1 MKKKDKIIAF
11 AVSIF
16 ALLNSYKLLKKIN
29 DDINNTLIT
38 SDKSIEEVI
47 VKEKE
52 KIEEKTEEKT
62 EKKIVK
68 NIEVQLV
75 TKKEIEDDI
84 GIKIDNSN
92 ENGEKVK
99 ENKSYIRNI
108 TFDTN
113 KYGYIKNDTS
123 INSISHEEIGDIS
136 KYQLVNID
144 WETNEF
150 YHGKMDD
157 NSYGFF
163 NKDDIEILPS
173 KFIEVDIDSQ
183 TLNLYSD
190 ENIILT
196 TDVTTGRE
204 NKYDTRLGYFYV
216 YYKQYDTFLV
226 GPGYKLHVD
235 YWIPFDGGIGFH
247 DAFWR
252 SEFGGD
258 IYKTNGSHGCVN
270 MPHEAAQTL
279 YNNIDANTRVLV
291 HK

>member
-1 MKKKDKIIAF
+1 MKKKDQIIAF

-16 ALLNSYKLLKKIN
+16 ALLNSYQLLKKIDN
-29 DDINNTLIT
+29 DINNTVIT

-47 VKEKE
+47 VKEEKKPEE
-52 KIEEKTEEKT
+52 KI
-62 EKKIVK
+62 IK

-75 TKKEIEDDI
+75 TKKEIEDEL
-84 GIKIDNSN
+84 GIKIDNN
-92 ENGEKVK
+92 ENVKEIK
-99 ENKSYIRNI
+99 ENKNYIRNI

-123 INSISHEEIGDIS
+123 INSISLEEIGSIS

-163 NKDDIEILPS
+163 DKDDIEILPS
-173 KFIEVDIDSQ
+173 KFVEVDIDSQ
-183 TLNLYSD
+183 TVNLYSD